1 MSRFDPFS
9 DFRMD
14 GQVAIV
20 TGGAQNIGE
29 AIAKTFAAA
38 GAKVMI
44 ADLNGDKAIAT
55 AKALSEAT
63 GQTLM
68 GIGCDVT
75 KEQDIQR
82 CVAETVK
89 AFGSLSTLVNNVG
102 WGRAYDDPLNIDP
115 EEMVQSYRLNTISGM
130 RMTAACREHL
140 LKAKNPSITN
150 SGSMV
155 GVLPAFDF
163 LPYSAAKAGVNHL
176 MLGLA
181 HYFAKKV
188 RVNTVLI
195 GSVLTPGYADAGL
208 DAAVQEK
215 LAHPNNLTGRAG
227 TPQDVANAFLWLASN
242 AGSWVS
248 GQTIQVAGGGARVR
262 LMPE

>member
-1 MSRFDPFS
+1 MANFDPFA

-14 GQVAIV
+14 GHSAIV

-29 AIAKTFAAA
+29 AIAQTFAGA
-38 GAKVMI
+38 GANVMI
-44 ADLNGDKAIAT
+44 ADLNGEKAVAT
-55 AKALSEAT
+55 AEKLSAAT
-63 GQTLM
+63 GRRVK

-75 KEQDIQR
+75 KEEDIQR

-89 AFGSLSTLVNNVG
+89 AFGGISSLVNNVG
-102 WGRAYDDPLNIDP
+102 WGKAYADPVDIAPDELIT
-115 EEMVQSYRLNTISGM
+115 SYKLNTISAL
-130 RMTAACREHL
+130 RMTAACRPYL
-140 LKAKNPSITN
+140 LKAKNASITN

-163 LPYSAAKAGVNHL
+163 LPYSAAKAALNHL

-181 HYFAKKV
+181 HYFAKQV
-188 RVNTVLI
+188 RINSVLI
-195 GSVLTPGYADAGL
+195 GTVITPGYAEAGL
-208 DAAVQEK
+208 DAAAQEK

-227 TPQDVANAFLWLASN
+227 SPQDVANAFLWLASP
-242 AGSWVS
+242 AGGWVS
-248 GQTIQVAGGGARVR
+248 GQTLQVNGGGTRVR

>member
-1 MSRFDPFS
+1 MPRFDPFA

-14 GQVAIV
+14 GHVAVV

-29 AIAKTFAAA
+29 AIARTFSGA

-44 ADLNGDKAIAT
+44 ADLNGDKAVAT
-55 AKALSEAT
+55 ARQIAEAT
-63 GQTLM
+63 GSPVQ

-75 KEQDIQR
+75 KEDDIQR
-82 CVAETVK
+82 CVAATVK
-89 AFGSLSTLVNNVG
+89 AFGGLSTLVNNVG
-102 WGRAYDDPLNIDP
+102 WGRAYEDCLAIDAD
-115 EEMVQSYRLNTISGM
+115 EMIASYKLNTISAM
-130 RMTAACREHL
+130 RMTAACRPHL
-140 LKAKNPSITN
+140 LAAENATITN

-163 LPYSAAKAGVNHL
+163 LPYSAAKAAMNHM

-181 HYFAKKV
+181 HHFAKKV
-188 RVNTVLI
+188 RINTVLI
-195 GSVLTPGYADAGL
+195 GTVLTPGYADAGL
-208 DAAVQEK
+208 DAATQDK

-227 TPQDVANAFLWLASN
+227 TPQDVANAFLWLASR

-248 GQTIQVAGGGARVR
+248 GQTLQVHGGGTRVR